1 MLKII
6 LNKNNSFFIILLF
19 FLNFLYFSMIEVK
32 AQNNRQETYKQ
43 LNLFGDVF
51 QRVQEQYVEEITD
64 KELIESA
71 ISGMLQSLDPH
82 SSYLSPESYKDM
94 QVKTKGAFG
103 GLGIEI
109 TMEDGFVKVVSPIDD
124 TPAANAG
131 MKSGDLIIGIDGES
145 IKGLTINE
153 AVSKL
158 RGPIKSKV
166 TITVVREDKDP
177 FEIEIIR
184 DIIKIRSVKHEIIN
198 NIGYV
203 RLTTFSDTT
212 TSGMEKSVK
221 EIKKE
226 LGDKFQGLILDLRN
240 NPGGLLNQSISV
252 TDSFLNQGEIVSTQ
266 GRKSDDTSRIFAKK
280 GDIIDGKPLIVLI
293 NSGSAS
299 ASEIVAG
306 KGDIIDGKPLIVL
319 INSGSASA
327 SEIVAGAL
335 KDHAR
340 AIIVGTRSFGKGSVQ
355 SIIPLAGNGAMRL
368 TTARYYTPSGVSI
381 QAKGIEP
388 DIKVE
393 AGITEL
399 KKEKIENRREEN
411 LRGALDKKD
420 NKTKAKENE
429 KPKISPV
436 EKLLQDNQI
445 SRGVDL
451 IKGIHLFS
459 NNSKNT
465 STVNYN
471 QLDKFNKNNTA
482 RNQ

>member
-1 MLKII
+1 MLKIK
-6 LNKNNSFFIILLF
+6 LNKNHSFFIALLF
-19 FLNFLYFSMIEVK
+19 FSILFVSLDNVS

-94 QVKTKGAFG
+94 QVKTKGTFG

-109 TMEDGFVKVVSPIDD
+109 TMEGGFVKVVSPIDD

-131 MKSGDLIIGIDGES
+131 MQPGDLIIGINGES

-153 AVSKL
+153 AVSRL
-158 RGPIKSKV
+158 RGPVKSKI
-166 TITVVREDKDP
+166 TITVVRGEKDP
-177 FEIEIIR
+177 FDVEIVR
-184 DIIKIRSVKHEIIN
+184 DVIKIRSVKHEIIN

-212 TSGMEKSVK
+212 TSGMENSIN

-252 TDSFLNQGEIVSTQ
+252 TDAFLNQGEIVSTQ
-266 GRKSDDTSRIFAKK
+266 GRKADDTSRVFAKK
-280 GDIIDGKPLIVLI
+280 GDII
-293 NSGSAS
+293 N
-299 ASEIVAG
+299 
-306 KGDIIDGKPLIVL
+306 GKPLIVL

-355 SIIPLAGNGAMRL
+355 SIIPLPGNGAMRL

-393 AGITEL
+393 AGITDL
-399 KKEKIENRREEN
+399 KKEGLERGREEN
-411 LRGALDKKD
+411 LRGALDKKNSTTKTED
-420 NKTKAKENE
+420 NKKSEIT
-429 KPKISPV
+429 PS

-445 SRGVDL
+445 SRAVDL
-451 IKGIHLFS
+451 IRGIHLFS
-459 NNSKNT
+459 NKVKKT
-465 STVNYN
+465 STAFINQSVNIN
-471 QLDKFNKNNTA
+471 ENDTV

>member
-1 MLKII
+1 MLKIK
-6 LNKNNSFFIILLF
+6 LNKNHSFFIALLF
-19 FLNFLYFSMIEVK
+19 FSIFFVSLDNVS

-82 SSYLSPESYKDM
+82 SSYLSPESFKDM
-94 QVKTKGAFG
+94 QVKTKGTFG

-109 TMEDGFVKVVSPIDD
+109 TMEGGFVKVVSPIDD

-131 MKSGDLIIGIDGES
+131 MQPGDLIIGINGES

-153 AVSKL
+153 AVSRL
-158 RGPIKSKV
+158 RGPVKSKI
-166 TITVVREDKDP
+166 TITVVRGERDP
-177 FEIEIIR
+177 FDVEIIR

-212 TSGMEKSVK
+212 TSGMEKSIN

-226 LGDKFQGLILDLRN
+226 LRDKFQGLILDLRN

-252 TDSFLNQGEIVSTQ
+252 TDAFLNQGEIVSTQ
-266 GRKSDDTSRIFAKK
+266 GRKPDDTSRVFAKK
-280 GDIIDGKPLIVLI
+280 GDII
-293 NSGSAS
+293 N
-299 ASEIVAG
+299 
-306 KGDIIDGKPLIVL
+306 GKPLIVL

-355 SIIPLAGNGAMRL
+355 SIIPLPGNGAMRL

-393 AGITEL
+393 AGITDL
-399 KKEKIENRREEN
+399 KKEGLERGREEN
-411 LRGALDKKD
+411 LRGALDKKNSTTKTED
-420 NKTKAKENE
+420 NKKSEIT
-429 KPKISPV
+429 PS

-445 SRGVDL
+445 SRAVDL
-451 IKGIHLFS
+451 IRGIHLFS
-459 NNSKNT
+459 NKVKKT
-465 STVNYN
+465 STAFINQSVNIN
-471 QLDKFNKNNTA
+471 ENDTV

>member
-103 GLGIEI
+103 VLGIEI

-306 KGDIIDGKPLIVL
+306 
-319 INSGSASA
+319 
-327 SEIVAGAL
+327 AL

>member
-1 MLKII
+1 MLK
-6 LNKNNSFFIILLF
+6 LMFNKNKRFFIILLF
-19 FLNFLYFSMIEVK
+19 FFNFLFFSTNLVK
-32 AQNNRQETYKQ
+32 GDNNRQETYKQ

-51 QRVQEQYVEEITD
+51 QRVQEQYVDGVSD

-94 QVKTKGAFG
+94 QVKTKGTFG

-158 RGPIKSKV
+158 RGPINSKV
-166 TITVVREDKDP
+166 TITVVRDKEDP
-177 FEIEIIR
+177 FEIEIVR
-184 DIIKIRSVKHEIIN
+184 DVIKIRSVKHEVIN
-198 NIGYV
+198 EIGYV

-212 TSGMEKSVK
+212 TSGMEKSIN
-221 EIKKE
+221 EIRKE

-252 TDSFLNQGEIVSTQ
+252 ADSFLDQGEIVSTQ
-266 GRKSDDTSRIFAKK
+266 GRKEDDTSRIFAKK
-280 GDIIDGKPLIVLI
+280 GDL
-293 NSGSAS
+293 
-299 ASEIVAG
+299 
-306 KGDIIDGKPLIVL
+306 IDGKPLIVL

-335 KDHAR
+335 KDHSR

-355 SIIPLAGNGAMRL
+355 SIIPLPGNGAMRL
-368 TTARYYTPSGVSI
+368 TTARYYTPSGISI

-393 AGITEL
+393 AGMTET
-399 KKEKIENRREEN
+399 KKEANQNRREEN
-411 LRGALDKKD
+411 LRGALDKKELESNEQK
-420 NKTKAKENE
+420 NKKSDA
-429 KPKISPV
+429 SPV

-445 SRGVDL
+445 SRAVDL

-459 NNSKNT
+459 NKSKNT
-465 STVNYN
+465 STALKDNSN
-471 QLDKFNKNNTA
+471 KLRKNNSA
-482 RNQ
+482 RN

>member
-1 MLKII
+1 MLKIK
-6 LNKNNSFFIILLF
+6 LNKNHSFFIALLF
-19 FLNFLYFSMIEVK
+19 FSILFVSLDNVS

-94 QVKTKGAFG
+94 QVKTKGTFG

-109 TMEDGFVKVVSPIDD
+109 TMEGGFVKVVSPIDD

-131 MKSGDLIIGIDGES
+131 MQPGDLIIGINGES

-153 AVSKL
+153 AVSRL
-158 RGPIKSKV
+158 RGPVKSKI
-166 TITVVREDKDP
+166 TITVVRGEKDP
-177 FEIEIIR
+177 FDVEIIR
-184 DIIKIRSVKHEIIN
+184 DVIKIRSVKHEIIN

-212 TSGMEKSVK
+212 TSGMEKSIN

-252 TDSFLNQGEIVSTQ
+252 TDAFLNQGEIVSTQ
-266 GRKSDDTSRIFAKK
+266 GRKSDDTSRVFAKK
-280 GDIIDGKPLIVLI
+280 GDIINGKPLIVLI

-299 ASEIVAG
+299 ASEIF
-306 KGDIIDGKPLIVL
+306 
-319 INSGSASA
+319 
-327 SEIVAGAL
+327 AGAL

-355 SIIPLAGNGAMRL
+355 SIIPLPGNGAMRL

-393 AGITEL
+393 AGITDL
-399 KKEKIENRREEN
+399 KKEGLERGREEN
-411 LRGALDKKD
+411 LRGALDKNNSTTKTDD
-420 NKTKAKENE
+420 NKKSEIT
-429 KPKISPV
+429 PS

-445 SRGVDL
+445 SRAVDL
-451 IKGIHLFS
+451 IRGIHLFS
-459 NNSKNT
+459 NKVKKT
-465 STVNYN
+465 STAFINQSVNIN
-471 QLDKFNKNNTA
+471 ENDTV

>member
-1 MLKII
+1 MLKIK
-6 LNKNNSFFIILLF
+6 LNKNHSFFIALLF
-19 FLNFLYFSMIEVK
+19 FSIFFVSSDKVS

-94 QVKTKGAFG
+94 QVKTKGTFG

-109 TMEDGFVKVVSPIDD
+109 TMEGGFVKVVSPIDD

-131 MKSGDLIIGIDGES
+131 MQPGDLIIGINGES

-153 AVSKL
+153 AVSRL
-158 RGPIKSKV
+158 RGPVKSKI
-166 TITVVREDKDP
+166 TITVVRGEKDP
-177 FEIEIIR
+177 FEVEIIR
-184 DIIKIRSVKHEIIN
+184 DVIKIRSVKHEIIN
-198 NIGYV
+198 NVGYV
-203 RLTTFSDTT
+203 RLTTFSNTT
-212 TSGMEKSVK
+212 TSGMEKSVD

-252 TDSFLNQGEIVSTQ
+252 TDAFLNQGEIVSTQ
-266 GRKSDDTSRIFAKK
+266 GRKSDDTSRVFAKK
-280 GDIIDGKPLIVLI
+280 GDIIK
-293 NSGSAS
+293 
-299 ASEIVAG
+299 
-306 KGDIIDGKPLIVL
+306 GKPLIVL

-355 SIIPLAGNGAMRL
+355 SIIPLPGNGAMRL

-393 AGITEL
+393 AGITEQN
-399 KKEKIENRREEN
+399 KEGLERGREEN
-411 LRGALDKKD
+411 LRGALDKKNNTIKTED
-420 NKTKAKENE
+420 NKKS
-429 KPKISPV
+429 KITPS

-445 SRGVDL
+445 SRAVDL
-451 IKGIHLFS
+451 IRGIHLFS
-459 NNSKNT
+459 NKVKKT
-465 STVNYN
+465 STAFIDQSVNIN
-471 QLDKFNKNNTA
+471 DNDTV

>member
-1 MLKII
+1 MIKKTSIHNTNYKMNIFLT
-6 LNKNNSFFIILLF
+6 FFLF
-19 FLNFLYFSMIEVK
+19 FNISLLAHSLAK
-32 AQNNRQETYKQ
+32 AENRQETYKQ

-51 QRVQEQYVEEITD
+51 QRVQEQYVEEVTD
-64 KELIESA
+64 KKLIEAA

-94 QVKTKGAFG
+94 QVKTKGKFG

-109 TMEDGFVKVVSPIDD
+109 TMEDSVVKVVSPIDD

-131 MKSGDLIIGIDGES
+131 MKSGDLIIGINGES
-145 IKGLTINE
+145 IRGLSINE
-153 AVSKL
+153 AVSQL
-158 RGPIKSKV
+158 RGPVGSKV
-166 TITVVREDKDP
+166 VITVVRDKKDP

-184 DIIKIRSVKHEIIN
+184 DVIKIRSVRHNIIK

-212 TSGMEKSVK
+212 TSGLEKSLD
-221 EIKKE
+221 EIKEK

-266 GRKSDDTSRIFAKK
+266 GRKDDDTSRIFAKK
-280 GDIIDGKPLIVLI
+280 GDIIGGKPM
-293 NSGSAS
+293 
-299 ASEIVAG
+299 
-306 KGDIIDGKPLIVL
+306 IVL

-335 KDHAR
+335 KDHSR

-368 TTARYYTPSGVSI
+368 TTARYYTPSGISI

-388 DIKVE
+388 DIIVE
-393 AGITEL
+393 AGITNL
-399 KKEKIENRREEN
+399 TKDMSENRREEN
-411 LRGALDKKD
+411 LRGALDKKEQE
-420 NKTKAKENE
+420 TKKDSVD
-429 KPKISPV
+429 KPELTTV

-445 SRGVDL
+445 SRAVDL
-451 IKGIHLFS
+451 IRGINLFS
-459 NNSKNT
+459 SKEET
-465 STVNYN
+465 SSTSKIITKHI
-471 QLDKFNKNNTA
+471 QNKVSSFSN
-482 RNQ
+482 

>member
-6 LNKNNSFFIILLF
+6 LNKNNSLFIILLF

-158 RGPIKSKV
+158 RGPVKSKV

-266 GRKSDDTSRIFAKK
+266 GRKSDDTSRIFAK
-280 GDIIDGKPLIVLI
+280 
-293 NSGSAS
+293 
-299 ASEIVAG
+299 

>member
-177 FEIEIIR
+177 FEVEIIR

-266 GRKSDDTSRIFAKK
+266 GRKSDDTSRIFAK
-280 GDIIDGKPLIVLI
+280 
-293 NSGSAS
+293 
-299 ASEIVAG
+299 

>member
-1 MLKII
+1 MLK
-6 LNKNNSFFIILLF
+6 LMFNKNKRFFIILLF
-19 FLNFLYFSMIEVK
+19 FFNFLFFSTNLVK
-32 AQNNRQETYKQ
+32 GDNNRQETYKQ

-51 QRVQEQYVEEITD
+51 QRVQEQYVDGVSD

-94 QVKTKGAFG
+94 QVKTKGTFG

-158 RGPIKSKV
+158 RGPVNSKV
-166 TITVVREDKDP
+166 TITVVRDKEDP
-177 FEIEIIR
+177 FEIEIVR
-184 DIIKIRSVKHEIIN
+184 DVIKIRSVKHEVIN
-198 NIGYV
+198 EIGYV

-212 TSGMEKSVK
+212 TSGMEKSIN
-221 EIKKE
+221 EIRKE
-226 LGDKFQGLILDLRN
+226 LGNKFQGLILDLRN

-252 TDSFLNQGEIVSTQ
+252 ADSFLDQGEIVSTQ
-266 GRKSDDTSRIFAKK
+266 GRKEDDTSRIFAKK
-280 GDIIDGKPLIVLI
+280 GDL
-293 NSGSAS
+293 
-299 ASEIVAG
+299 
-306 KGDIIDGKPLIVL
+306 IDGKPLIVL

-335 KDHAR
+335 KDHSR

-355 SIIPLAGNGAMRL
+355 SIIPLPGNGAMRL
-368 TTARYYTPSGVSI
+368 TTARYYTPSGISI

-393 AGITEL
+393 AGMTET
-399 KKEKIENRREEN
+399 KKEANQNRREEN
-411 LRGALDKKD
+411 LRGALDKKELESNEQK
-420 NKTKAKENE
+420 NKKSDA
-429 KPKISPV
+429 SPV

-445 SRGVDL
+445 SRAVDL

-459 NNSKNT
+459 NKSKNT
-465 STVNYN
+465 STALKDNSSK
-471 QLDKFNKNNTA
+471 LRKNNSA
-482 RNQ
+482 RN

>member
-1 MLKII
+1 MLKIK

-19 FLNFLYFSMIEVK
+19 FLNFLYFSMIGAK

-94 QVKTKGAFG
+94 QVKTKGTFG

-158 RGPIKSKV
+158 RGPVKSKV
-166 TITVVREDKDP
+166 TITVVREEKDP

-266 GRKSDDTSRIFAKK
+266 GRKSDDTSRIFAK
-280 GDIIDGKPLIVLI
+280 
-293 NSGSAS
+293 
-299 ASEIVAG
+299 

-459 NNSKNT
+459 NNSKHT

>member
-1 MLKII
+1 MLKIR
-6 LNKNNSFFIILLF
+6 LNKNNSFFIALLF
-19 FLNFLYFSMIEVK
+19 FLSFLYVSLNSVS

-94 QVKTKGAFG
+94 QVKTKGTFG

-109 TMEDGFVKVVSPIDD
+109 TMEGGFVKVVSPIDD

-131 MKSGDLIIGIDGES
+131 MQPGDLIIGINGES
-145 IKGLTINE
+145 IKGLSINE
-153 AVSKL
+153 AVSRL
-158 RGPIKSKV
+158 RGPVKSKI
-166 TITVVREDKDP
+166 TITVVRGQKDP
-177 FEIEIIR
+177 FDVEIIR
-184 DIIKIRSVKHEIIN
+184 DVIKIRSVKHEIIN

-203 RLTTFSDTT
+203 RLTTFSNTT
-212 TSGMEKSVK
+212 TTGMEKSIN

-240 NPGGLLNQSISV
+240 NPGGLLDQSISV
-252 TDSFLNQGEIVSTQ
+252 TDTFLNQGAIVSTQ
-266 GRKSDDTSRIFAKK
+266 GRKADDTSRVFAKK
-280 GDIIDGKPLIVLI
+280 GDII
-293 NSGSAS
+293 N
-299 ASEIVAG
+299 
-306 KGDIIDGKPLIVL
+306 GKPLIVL

-355 SIIPLAGNGAMRL
+355 SIIPLPGNGAMRL

-399 KKEKIENRREEN
+399 KKEELERGREEN

-420 NKTKAKENE
+420 STTKTKDNKKSEIT
-429 KPKISPV
+429 PS

-445 SRGVDL
+445 SRAVDL
-451 IKGIHLFS
+451 IKGINLFS
-459 NNSKNT
+459 NKFKKT
-465 STVNYN
+465 STAFINQSVNIN
-471 QLDKFNKNNTA
+471 ENDTV
-482 RNQ
+482 RNR

>member
-1 MLKII
+1 MVKII

-158 RGPIKSKV
+158 RGPVNSKV
-166 TITVVREDKDP
+166 TITVVRDKEDP
-177 FEIEIIR
+177 FEIEIVR
-184 DIIKIRSVKHEIIN
+184 DVIKIRSVKHEVIN
-198 NIGYV
+198 EIGYV

-212 TSGMEKSVK
+212 TSGMEKSIN
-221 EIKKE
+221 EIRKE

-240 NPGGLLNQSISV
+240 NPGGLLNHSISV
-252 TDSFLNQGEIVSTQ
+252 ADSFLDQGEIVSTQ

-306 KGDIIDGKPLIVL
+306 
-319 INSGSASA
+319 
-327 SEIVAGAL
+327 AL
-335 KDHAR
+335 KDHGR

-355 SIIPLAGNGAMRL
+355 SIIPLPGNGAMRL
-368 TTARYYTPSGVSI
+368 TTARYYTPSGISI

-393 AGITEL
+393 AGLTETN
-399 KKEKIENRREEN
+399 KEANQNRREEN
-411 LRGALDKKD
+411 LRGALDKKELESNEQK
-420 NKTKAKENE
+420 NKKSDA
-429 KPKISPV
+429 SPV

-445 SRGVDL
+445 SRAVDL

-459 NNSKNT
+459 HKSKNT
-465 STVNYN
+465 STALKDNSN
-471 QLDKFNKNNTA
+471 KLRKNNSA
-482 RNQ
+482 RN

>member
-1 MLKII
+1 MIKKIYDNNI
-6 LNKNNSFFIILLF
+6 RYNLNILLAF
-19 FLNFLYFSMIEVK
+19 FLVFNLCLIEQNQAK
-32 AQNNRQETYKQ
+32 AENRQETYKQ

-51 QRVQEQYVEEITD
+51 QRVQEQYVEEVTD
-64 KELIESA
+64 KKLIEAA

-94 QVKTKGAFG
+94 QVKTKGKFG

-109 TMEDGFVKVVSPIDD
+109 TMEDGVVKVVSPIDD

-131 MKSGDLIIGIDGES
+131 MRSGDLIIGINGES
-145 IKGLTINE
+145 IRGLSIND
-153 AVSKL
+153 AVSQL
-158 RGPIKSKV
+158 RGPVGSKV
-166 TITVVREDKDP
+166 VITVVRDKKDP

-184 DIIKIRSVKHEIIN
+184 DVIKIKSVRHNIIK

-212 TSGMEKSVK
+212 TSGLEKSVD
-221 EIKKE
+221 EIKKK
-226 LGDKFQGLILDLRN
+226 LGEKFQGLILDLRN

-252 TDSFLNQGEIVSTQ
+252 TDAFLSQGEIVSTQ
-266 GRKSDDTSRIFAKK
+266 GRKDNDSSRIFAKK
-280 GDIIDGKPLIVLI
+280 GDIIDGKPM
-293 NSGSAS
+293 
-299 ASEIVAG
+299 
-306 KGDIIDGKPLIVL
+306 IVL

-335 KDHAR
+335 KDHSR

-368 TTARYYTPSGVSI
+368 TTARYFTPSGISI

-388 DIKVE
+388 DIIVE

-399 KKEKIENRREEN
+399 NKQLPESRREEN
-411 LRGALDKKD
+411 LRGALDNKEKDTKKD
-420 NKTKAKENE
+420 NDNKLELT
-429 KPKISPV
+429 PV

-445 SRGVDL
+445 SRAVDL
-451 IKGIHLFS
+451 IRGINLFS
-459 NNSKNT
+459 NKKKITATAKIIKKPIKNKV
-465 STVNYN
+465 SSFSN
-471 QLDKFNKNNTA
+471 
-482 RNQ
+482 

>member
-145 IKGLTINE
+145 IKGLTINA

-158 RGPIKSKV
+158 RGPVKSKV

-266 GRKSDDTSRIFAKK
+266 GRKSDDTSRIFAK
-280 GDIIDGKPLIVLI
+280 
-293 NSGSAS
+293 
-299 ASEIVAG
+299 